1 MDLLRHKRDFQMI
14 PGLALFQE
22 LRKIIESYANP
33 YKVYML

>member
-1 MDLLRHKRDFQMI
+1 MDLSAINAISKRI